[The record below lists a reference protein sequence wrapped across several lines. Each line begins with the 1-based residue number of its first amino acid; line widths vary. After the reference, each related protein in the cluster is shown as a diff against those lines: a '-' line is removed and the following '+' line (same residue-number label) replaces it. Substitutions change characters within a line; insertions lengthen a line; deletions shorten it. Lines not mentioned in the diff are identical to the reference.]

1 MKTILAIESSCD
13 DTSIAIL
20 QDGVILANIT
30 ATQSVHEKYGGVIPE
45 LASRDHLKNI
55 IPTLHSALTT
65 AQIRLEQLDAIAFTQ
80 GPGLIGSLI
89 VGAAFAKSLALSLQK
104 PLITVHHMHAHIMSH
119 WIDAPKPAFPF
130 LCMTISGGHTQLVR
144 VDAPLQFTIL
154 GQTIDDAAGEA
165 FDKGA
170 KLLQL
175 PYPGGPLID
184 RLAAQ
189 GDPHKYKFPISNI
202 EGYDFSFSG
211 LKTSLLYLLKKEM
224 AADATFIEREIT
236 HLCASYQHAIVEQLF
251 HKFIQA
257 ARVQNIT
264 HIGIAGG
271 VSANSAIR
279 ARLTGLESDG
289 FLAYLPAFQYCTDN
303 AAMIAITAW
312 YKSQQ
317 KDFANMSTE
326 PSARLDF

>member
-1 MKTILAIESSCD
+1 MKNTEVSYPKWISRSSQKYHTHAAQCID
-13 DTSIAIL
+13 DCS
-20 QDGVILANIT
+20 
-30 ATQSVHEKYGGVIPE
+30 YC
-45 LASRDHLKNI
+45 
-55 IPTLHSALTT
+55 
-65 AQIRLEQLDAIAFTQ
+65 LEQLDAIAFTQ

-202 EGYDFSFSG
+202 EGYDFSF
-211 LKTSLLYLLKKEM
+211 
-224 AADATFIEREIT
+224 
-236 HLCASYQHAIVEQLF
+236 
-251 HKFIQA
+251 
-257 ARVQNIT
+257 RVSKPPYSI
-264 HIGIAGG
+264 
-271 VSANSAIR
+271 S
-279 ARLTGLESDG
+279 
-289 FLAYLPAFQYCTDN
+289 
-303 AAMIAITAW
+303 
-312 YKSQQ
+312 
-317 KDFANMSTE
+317 
-326 PSARLDF
+326 

>member
-1 MKTILAIESSCD
+1 
-13 DTSIAIL
+13 
-20 QDGVILANIT
+20 
-30 ATQSVHEKYGGVIPE
+30 
-45 LASRDHLKNI
+45 
-55 IPTLHSALTT
+55 
-65 AQIRLEQLDAIAFTQ
+65 
-80 GPGLIGSLI
+80 
-89 VGAAFAKSLALSLQK
+89 
-104 PLITVHHMHAHIMSH
+104 
-119 WIDAPKPAFPF
+119 
-130 LCMTISGGHTQLVR
+130 
-144 VDAPLQFTIL
+144 
-154 GQTIDDAAGEA
+154 
-165 FDKGA
+165 
-170 KLLQL
+170 
-175 PYPGGPLID
+175 
-184 RLAAQ
+184 
-189 GDPHKYKFPISNI
+189 
-202 EGYDFSFSG
+202 
-211 LKTSLLYLLKKEM
+211 M